1 MAKAERL
8 CIPPFLSDNK
18 MLCKS
23 AEGKG
28 GYCNNI
34 PSMANSSILS
44 NLMLLVLSIDNPIL
58 LPSLQY
64 LLLCTQILM
73 SDTPTNANQYSE
85 ITFMESFRRIKVEQ
99 EFLNQHP
106 NFWQQDGRKEL
117 TQLTTASAD
126 SGVQCSWCHSSKL
139 IHFTPLWKIQLIF

>member
-1 MAKAERL
+1 
-8 CIPPFLSDNK
+8 

-34 PSMANSSILS
+34 SSMANSSILS
-44 NLMLLVLSIDNPIL
+44 NLMLLVLPIDNPIL

-64 LLLCTQILM
+64 LLLCTQIFM

-85 ITFMESFRRIKVEQ
+85 ITFMESFRRIKEATGVSKPTSE
-99 EFLNQHP
+99 LLAAG
-106 NFWQQDGRKEL
+106 WQKG
-117 TQLTTASAD
+117 TYTAYNSCCRQW
-126 SGVQCSWCHSSKL
+126 S
-139 IHFTPLWKIQLIF
+139 TM